1 MKNEVIENVLQHMA
15 RHLTDQQLADLKGAL
30 YICLQDY
37 ELNKKETSLIAY
49 EDHGTYYLNRFL
61 LEKGAHGLS
70 DKTIGNYRLTIRMF
84 LEYYNK
90 SVSEYTDED
99 VICYLEVY
107 RRARNVSFS
116 RIRNMQSALSSFF
129 TWLCKRKYITS
140 NPLAQLD
147 TIKIPKKVK
156 QPFTQEE
163 LELMRMHC
171 NEIRDLAL
179 IETLY
184 STGVR
189 VSELVALNRD
199 DISFINKDVLVMGKG
214 SKQRETYINASASV
228 YLKLYLNSRTDDDPA
243 LFVGLRSPHKRLDK
257 NGIEAVVK
265 RIGKAA
271 GIQNVHPHRFRRTFA
286 TNMLERGMP
295 IEQVSK
301 LLGHTKLDTT
311 QIYCTIDQETVKAS
325 HKKYCV

>member
-1 MKNEVIENVLQHMA
+1 MKNEAIENVLQHMSKT
-15 RHLTDQQLADLKGAL
+15 LSDQQLTDLKEAL
-30 YICLQDY
+30 YICFQDF
-37 ELNKKETSLIAY
+37 EFSKKERSLVAY
-49 EDHGTYYLNRFL
+49 EDQGTYYLNRFL

-70 DKTIGNYRLTIRMF
+70 DKTIENYRLTIRMF
-84 LEYYNK
+84 LDYYNRPIG
-90 SVSEYTDED
+90 EYTDED
-99 VICYLEVY
+99 VICYLEIY
-107 RRARNVSFS
+107 RRTRNVSFS
-116 RIRNMQSALSSFF
+116 RIKNMQSALSSFF
-129 TWLCKRKYITS
+129 TWLCKRKYINT
-140 NPLAQLD
+140 NPLIQLD
-147 TIKIPKKVK
+147 TIKTPKKVK
-156 QPFTQEE
+156 QPFSQEE

-171 NEIRDLAL
+171 NEIRDQAL

-189 VSELVALNRD
+189 VSELAALNRD

-228 YLKLYLNSRTDDDPA
+228 YLKLYLDNRTDNDPA

-311 QIYCTIDQETVKAS
+311 QIYCTVEQDSVRAS